1 MLHRPATEPVDSQYY
16 LVLFLAVVTFLSSVE
31 VTLVTMRFNQY

>member
-1 MLHRPATEPVDSQYY
+1 MLHRLVHSQYY

-31 VTLVTMRFNQY
+31 VTLVTMLFNQY